1 MRRLYG
7 VLLWA
12 AEVRFSLYPRLQILR
27 YEGGYHDTD
36 PLYLGIMDQAI
47 ITDEEGM
54 MEGVVAS
61 KIDRNAGFEVASVWL
76 SLHDWI
82 IHL

>member
-1 MRRLYG
+1 M
-7 VLLWA
+7 LLWA
-12 AEVRFSLYPRLQILR
+12 SEVRFSLYPHLQILR
-27 YEGGYHDTD
+27 YEDGCHDTD
-36 PLYLGIMDQAI
+36 PLYPGITGRAI

-54 MEGVVAS
+54 MEGVAAS

>member
-1 MRRLYG
+1 M
-7 VLLWA
+7 LLWA

-27 YEGGYHDTD
+27 CEDGCHDTD
-36 PLYLGIMDQAI
+36 PLYPGIMGRAI
-47 ITDEEGM
+47 ITDEEGT

-61 KIDRNAGFEVASVWL
+61 KIDADAGFEIASLWL